1 MVRQR
6 QPFSL
11 GSLVA
16 VAVLITGIAAALNPT
31 KAREVWHAFVEMLV
45 AIAWACVNVFL

>member
-1 MVRQR
+1 MKRQR

-16 VAVLITGIAAALNPT
+16 LAVLVTGIAAALNPT
-31 KAREVWHAFVEMLV
+31 KARDVWHGFVETLA
-45 AIAWACVNVFL
+45 AIAWACVGVFL

>member
-1 MVRQR
+1 MRRR

-16 VAVLITGIAAALNPT
+16 LAVVVTGIAAAINPT
-31 KAREVWHAFVEMLV
+31 KAGDVWHAFVETLQ
-45 AIAWACVNVFL
+45 AIAWACVSIFL